1 MDCQS
6 FGGCNFRSAPMAT
19 ARFKKSLIAAV
30 IAASSLCTG
39 AWRAEADTFVQTN
52 LVSNI
57 PGLATLTDPNL
68 INPWGVSH
76 LPTSPFWVSDQ
87 VTNVSTLYNVTGS
100 TTITANP
107 LVVTIPTTASGPPQG
122 PTGQVSNTN
131 TSSFLVNGGAAANF
145 IFANLNGTISARNAG
160 NAAFIQATT
169 PGAVYTGLAI
179 NQAGT
184 QLYAANGAQ
193 NRIDVFNS
201 SFSSVSLGPTAFA
214 TPASIPTT
222 FVPFN
227 VQTLNGEVYVTY
239 APAGRPNQQSATPGM
254 GAVAV
259 FNESGVLLRTM
270 TAAQIMAAGLAAPW
284 GITLAPAGFGPFGG
298 DLLVGNFSFA
308 HSSITAL
315 DPITLAA
322 LGSIMINAGSGNT
335 PGGLW
340 FIGFGQGGNNGSP
353 NTLYFTDGING
364 EKDGLFGAINPV
376 PLPGALPLFAT
387 GLGALGLLG
396 WRKRRKAHA
405 AA

>member
-1 MDCQS
+1 
-6 FGGCNFRSAPMAT
+6 MAT
-19 ARFKKSLIAAV
+19 ARFKKSFIAAV
-30 IAASSLCTG
+30 IATSSLCTG
-39 AWRAEADTFVQTN
+39 TWRAEADAFVQTN

-87 VTNVSTLYNVTGS
+87 SKNVSTLYNVTGS
-100 TTITANP
+100 TTIAANP
-107 LVVTIPTTASGPPQG
+107 LVVTIPTTASGPQG

-131 TSSFLVNGGAAANF
+131 GSSFPVNGGAAANF

-193 NRIDVFNS
+193 NRIDVFS
-201 SFSSVSLGPTAFA
+201 STFA
-214 TPASIPTT
+214 LANVPGTFVTPPSIPAT

-227 VQTLNGEVYVTY
+227 VQALNGEIYVTY
-239 APAGRPNQQSATPGM
+239 APAGRAAQQNATPGM

-259 FNESGVLLRTM
+259 FNESGGLLRTM
-270 TAAQIMAAGLAAPW
+270 NAAQIMAAGLAAPW

-298 DLLVGNFSFA
+298 DLLVGNFSFDN
-308 HSSITAL
+308 SFITAL
-315 DPITLAA
+315 DPITFAF
-322 LGSIMINAGSGNT
+322 LGRIMIDVGANT

-364 EKDGLFGAINPV
+364 ETGGLFGAINPV

-396 WRKRRKAHA
+396 WRRKKKA
-405 AA
+405 AALAS

>member
-1 MDCQS
+1 
-6 FGGCNFRSAPMAT
+6 MAT
-19 ARFKKSLIAAV
+19 ARFKKSFIAAV
-30 IAASSLCTG
+30 IATSSLCTG
-39 AWRAEADTFVQTN
+39 TWRAEADAFVQTN

-131 TSSFLVNGGAAANF
+131 TSSFPVNGGAAANF

-184 QLYAANGAQ
+184 QLYAANGSQ
-193 NRIDVFNS
+193 NRIDVFSS
-201 SFSSVSLGPTAFA
+201 SFAPVIVPGAFA
-214 TPASIPTT
+214 TPASIPVT

-227 VQTLNGEVYVTY
+227 VQALNGAIYVTY
-239 APAGRPNQQSATPGM
+239 APAGRTAQQNATPGM

-259 FNESGVLLRTM
+259 FNESGGLLRTM
-270 TAAQIMAAGLAAPW
+270 NAAQIMAAGLAAPW
-284 GITLAPAGFGPFGG
+284 GITLAPAGFGQFGG
-298 DLLVGNFSFA
+298 DLLVGNFSFGN
-308 HSSITAL
+308 SFITAL
-315 DPITLAA
+315 DPLTFAF
-322 LGSIMINAGSGNT
+322 LGKIMIDVGGNT

-364 EKDGLFGAINPV
+364 ETGGLFGAINPV

-387 GLGALGLLG
+387 GLGALGLLA
-396 WRKRRKAHA
+396 WRRKPKALA
-405 AA
+405 A

>member
-1 MDCQS
+1 MAC
-6 FGGCNFRSAPMAT
+6 GGRHVC
-19 ARFKKSLIAAV
+19 
-30 IAASSLCTG
+30 
-39 AWRAEADTFVQTN
+39 ADESR
-52 LVSNI
+52 LNI
-57 PGLATLTDPNL
+57 PGLAALTDPNL
-68 INPWGVSH
+68 KNPWGVSH
-76 LPTSPFWVSDQ
+76 GPATPFWVSDQ
-87 VTNVSTLYNVTGS
+87 GANVATLYNVTGS
-100 TTITANP
+100 TNVGPPNP
-107 LVVTIPTTASGPPQG
+107 LVVSIPTTAAGPQG
-122 PTGQVSNTN
+122 PTGQAFNPNAATN
-131 TSSFLVNGGAAANF
+131 PALFSMTAGGVTAPARF
-145 IFANLNGTISARNAG
+145 IFGNLNGTISAWNGTGTAS
-160 NAAFIQATT
+160 ITQATT
-169 PGAVYTGLAI
+169 PGALYTGLAI

-184 QLYAANGAQ
+184 QLYAANGSQ

-201 SFSSVSLGPTAFA
+201 SFSPISLGPTAFG

-239 APAGRPNQQSATPGM
+239 APAGRANQQSATPGM

-335 PGGLW
+335 PGGCSL
-340 FIGFGQGGNNGSP
+340 GFGQGGNNGSP

-364 EKDGLFGAINPV
+364 EADGLFGAINPV

-396 WRKRRKAHA
+396 WRRKRRAQA

>member
-1 MDCQS
+1 MTQS
-6 FGGCNFRSAPMAT
+6 GHGAVSVAEQNSSIRRRHNTILIFFECLGNRWLNGLSVVWGVQLSERTHGDRSVQKILDSSSHLSQFPLYGCMASGGRY
-19 ARFKKSLIAAV
+19 V
-30 IAASSLCTG
+30 CTD
-39 AWRAEADTFVQTN
+39 EF

-68 INPWGVSH
+68 QNPWCRSH
-76 LPTSPFWVSDQ
+76 LPTSLFWVSDQ

-131 TSSFLVNGGAAANF
+131 TSSFLVNGVAGAAANF

-160 NAAFIQATT
+160 SAAFIQATT

-227 VQTLNGEVYVTY
+227 VQALNGEIYVTY
-239 APAGRPNQQSATPGM
+239 APSKRA
-254 GAVAV
+254 
-259 FNESGVLLRTM
+259 
-270 TAAQIMAAGLAAPW
+270 I
-284 GITLAPAGFGPFGG
+284 
-298 DLLVGNFSFA
+298 GNARHGCRRSF
-308 HSSITAL
+308 
-315 DPITLAA
+315 
-322 LGSIMINAGSGNT
+322 
-335 PGGLW
+335 
-340 FIGFGQGGNNGSP
+340 
-353 NTLYFTDGING
+353 
-364 EKDGLFGAINPV
+364 
-376 PLPGALPLFAT
+376 
-387 GLGALGLLG
+387 
-396 WRKRRKAHA
+396 
-405 AA
+405 